1 MEIVDGQ
8 VVNETEVREDVGR
21 ELPAY
26 TIYIY
31 KIVKEQNNKD
41 HNKWTSESKI
51 NKQYLPAF

>member
-1 MEIVDGQ
+1 MQIVDGQ

-41 HNKWTSESKI
+41 HNK
-51 NKQYLPAF
+51 